1 VERYTRRSQKPL
13 PKGLGVRIPRW
24 ALFLSGNG
32 RETAL
37 LPTGNRLYLFEVKA
51 YSKGMNIFVNQ
62 AAKEDF
68 VFMSAARAF
77 LRNLEREEAQR
88 QRIRKG
94 LEEPQSDWGVW
105 NISDRD

>member
-1 VERYTRRSQKPL
+1 
-13 PKGLGVRIPRW
+13 
-24 ALFLSGNG
+24 
-32 RETAL
+32 
-37 LPTGNRLYLFEVKA
+37 
-51 YSKGMNIFVNQ
+51 MNIFVNQ